1 MFLFFTKRKASKV
14 VITLEGFCP
23 AACGWPANV
32 SSGPMGKLLE
42 YSQLLG
48 DQQQVH
54 NTRAQ
59 PARECRVIF

>member
-23 AACGWPANV
+23 AACGWSAHV

-48 DQQQVH
+48 DQ
-54 NTRAQ
+54 
-59 PARECRVIF
+59 